1 MSITRIE
8 IEQVVARRL
17 GGFLAEAGMD
27 ALQDGVNPWLTDPLR
42 WALSMLGYATA
53 SFTSVTDD
61 DLAPVADGHVEA
73 LLDLCELRML
83 ESIQTNLASVDV
95 TAGPLQEKRSQL
107 ATALAEIIT
116 ERRKIYGARHG
127 HLLDQPLS
135 DEAIRRAVLRAL

>member
-8 IEQVVARRL
+8 IEQIIQLRIGR
-17 GGFLAEAGMD
+17 FLSETGMSV
-27 ALQDGVNPWLTDPLR
+27 QDGVNPWLTDPLR
-42 WALSMLGYATA
+42 WSLAMLGYVTA
-53 SFTSVTDD
+53 SFTSVTDS
-61 DLAPVADGHVEA
+61 DLAAVVSGHVEA

-127 HLLDQPLS
+127 HLLDQSLS
-135 DEAIRRAVLRAL
+135 DESLRRAVLRAL